1 MLEWTGPQAV
11 GMERPRVD
19 RALLGPLGLDLG
31 RGTGPGLSRTHPP
44 PRGRAWE
51 ADSGGRE
58 ASGEQGGPINGGGR
72 GTKEGGGVPPSIT
85 TTTWEARGK
94 PILGPSPDRESEPGG
109 REREGGGAASTELVT
124 FERITSGS
132 VKRKHRGGFSTSAPL
147 AFGAVSL
154 CVGTVPHAVGHVA
167 AALVSGHRM
176 SAALPHPWWPACLQI
191 QPGVPGDKTTP
202 ADSPWH
208 KVQSRHSFAQR
219 TGHTVRGHS
228 LLGVKCPAWPCGCQ
242 G

>member
-31 RGTGPGLSRTHPP
+31 RGTGLGLSRTHLP

-176 SAALPHPWWPACLQI
+176 SAALPLRGGQPVSRYSPGSRGTKRPPPTAPGIKCKADTVLLREQVTLCVDTPCLE
-191 QPGVPGDKTTP
+191 
-202 ADSPWH
+202 
-208 KVQSRHSFAQR
+208 
-219 TGHTVRGHS
+219 
-228 LLGVKCPAWPCGCQ
+228 
-242 G
+242 